1 MKLDSNT
8 LEETGFEGTDW
19 VYPTDVG
26 VLKEAMKR
34 YATANAADK
43 NIDSGSSEGQ
53 GVGVVTGQ
61 EGRVVGTPESPLGV
75 FSVKHPDAQPGLRQ
89 TASWRNYPVSD
100 DVAML
105 FQKGQ
110 DLIERCVYRSGGM
123 ETYALPYFAGAR

>member
-1 MKLDSNT
+1 
-8 LEETGFEGTDW
+8 
-19 VYPTDVG
+19 
-26 VLKEAMKR
+26 
-34 YATANAADK
+34 
-43 NIDSGSSEGQ
+43 
-53 GVGVVTGQ
+53 
-61 EGRVVGTPESPLGV
+61 V

-123 ETYALPYFAGAR
+123 ETYALPYFAGEMTGQKAEALYLAISSVDDDREIGGTRYPPMAQVTFNLTQNDDPTFANWQTENPVLHGHDAHRR